1 MLFEQPVVV
10 IRVSLRGLKDSL
22 QPKGYQKI
30 HLAKKRAGTGRFRSQ
45 LSRFYALHHVNS
57 DSSGD
62 YVGGDGNS
70 GVRWTSSMMAQSSS
84 CSTDTVDSSQNSR
97 RMDSSRIGTLD
108 SHIRPR
114 LLRRQP

>member
-1 MLFEQPVVV
+1 M
-10 IRVSLRGLKDSL
+10 SLRGLKDSL

-57 DSSGD
+57 GSSGD
-62 YVGGDGNS
+62 YAGGGDSN
-70 GVRWTSSMMAQSSS
+70 GVRCSMTAQSSS
-84 CSTDTVDSSQNSR
+84 CSTDTVDSSHMDNIRSR
-97 RMDSSRIGTLD
+97 SNRIGTLD
-108 SHIRPR
+108 SQIRPR